1 MYLYGME
8 RDSLFLPLPGIIRVI
23 KTMEHEVGGNLR
35 GTADLIGQ
43 RNLPSQ
49 QRM

>member
-8 RDSLFLPLPGIIRVI
+8 RDSFFLPLPHIIRVI
-23 KTMEHEVGGNLR
+23 KTKEHEVGGNFK

-43 RNLPSQ
+43 HKLPSQ
-49 QRM
+49 Q